1 MPNIQLANVGAT
13 SVSEQSEL
21 SLLKKEDE
29 VRCEA
34 AATLDKEPIIH
45 TVSKAEHSEGA
56 TADLRRVQTS
66 IVTHSAVLCCSA

>member
-29 VRCEA
+29 VRREA